1 MNTICFGCRFILRG
15 KKWNLQK
22 IQDKSYRQFFF
33 YVLTHKSS
41 WHFGKEFPVKLPVAR
56 ASGEHWL
63 FISQSQV
70 FILWEICTLFPYFCI
85 MFPCFCTVFTKN
97 CTALSQSD
105 SRNFSTYIIKFYR
118 KIHYLT
124 REFHVKLHTKTD
136 IGFQV
141 QFNVEFTSQVMDF
154 PWIA

>member
-1 MNTICFGCRFILRG
+1 
-15 KKWNLQK
+15 
-22 IQDKSYRQFFF
+22 
-33 YVLTHKSS
+33 
-41 WHFGKEFPVKLPVAR
+41 
-56 ASGEHWL
+56 
-63 FISQSQV
+63 
-70 FILWEICTLFPYFCI
+70 

-105 SRNFSTYIIKFYR
+105 SRNFSMYIIKFYR

-124 REFHVKLHTKTD
+124 REFNVKLHTKTD

-154 PWIA
+154 P